1 MTTTIALIDY
11 GIGNLFSIQSAIR
24 YLGAELIVTSDPN
37 IISNA
42 DRIILPGV
50 GSFYQAMRNLHTA
63 DLVGVLKER
72 VISKKIPI
80 LGICLGM
87 QLLGLS
93 STEDGFSEGL
103 GFIECPIERFNDQ
116 KSEGLK
122 IPHVGFNTVTVTQAS
137 KIFRGLDAKVDF
149 YFTHSFRMKFTD
161 QPYAVG
167 ICLHGEPF
175 IAAFEKGHI
184 CGTQFHPE
192 KSQANGL
199 FLLSNFIKNF

>member
-1 MTTTIALIDY
+1 MIVIIDY
-11 GIGNLFSIQSAIR
+11 GMGNLFSIQAAIR
-24 YLGAELIVTSDPN
+24 YLGAEAIVTSDPN

-50 GSFYQAMRNLHTA
+50 GSFYKAMGNLHTA
-63 DLVGVLKER
+63 DLVEVLRET
-72 VISKKIPI
+72 VISRLIPI

-93 STEDGFSEGL
+93 STEDGYSEGL
-103 GFIECPIERFNDQ
+103 GLIECPVERFGDQ

-122 IPHVGFNTVTVTQAS
+122 IPHVGFNTVSVMQTS
-137 KIFRGLDAKVDF
+137 KLFSGLDAHVDF
-149 YFTHSFRMKFTD
+149 YFTHSYRMKFTG
-161 QPYAVG
+161 QPYAAG

-175 IAAFEKGHI
+175 IAAFEKEHI

-192 KSQANGL
+192 KSQTNGL
-199 FLLSNFIKNF
+199 FLLRNFIKNF